1 MDKINKI
8 SAILL
13 AAGQSK
19 RMNGENKLSKK
30 IQGIPLIKLSVK
42 NILASS
48 IDELI
53 IVLGYQKEIIEKL
66 IDKNEKIKFVFNK
79 DFESGMASSIKIGLD
94 NLSEKTDAFFICLG
108 DMPMVNHNIYNQLIK
123 SKNNK
128 EIIVPNYKG
137 QQGNPVLFNKSMK
150 EKIINITGDVGAKNI
165 LELNKDKILN
175 LEINDQGVT
184 KGFDTQDNFNSL
196 Y

>member
-1 MDKINKI
+1 MI

-19 RMNGENKLSKK
+19 RMNGENKLTKE
-30 IQGIPLIKLSVK
+30 IQNIPLIKHSVK

-66 IDKNEKIKFVFNK
+66 IDKNKKIKFVFNK
-79 DFESGMASSIKIGLD
+79 DFKNGIASSIKTGL
-94 NLSEKTDAFFICLG
+94 NHLSINTEAFFICLG

-128 EIIVPNYKG
+128 EIIVPTYKR
-137 QQGNPVLFNKSMK
+137 QQGNPVLFDKSMK
-150 EKIINITGDVGAKNI
+150 EKIMSIAGDVGAKKI

-175 LEINDQGVT
+175 LEVDDQGIT

>member
-1 MDKINKI
+1 MI

-19 RMNGENKLSKK
+19 RMDGENKLTKELR
-30 IQGIPLIKLSVK
+30 GIPLIKLSVK

-53 IVLGYQKEIIEKL
+53 VVLGHQKEIIEKL

-79 DFESGMASSIKIGLD
+79 DFESGMASSIRAGIY
-94 NLSEKTDAFFICLG
+94 NLSDKTEAFFICLG
-108 DMPMVNHNIYNQLIK
+108 DMPMVNHDIYNQLIK
-123 SKNNK
+123 SKDNK
-128 EIIVPNYKG
+128 EIIVPTYKG
-137 QQGNPVLFNKSMK
+137 QQGNPVLFDKSMK
-150 EKIINITGDVGAKNI
+150 EKVLDIKGDVGAKKI

-175 LEINDQGVT
+175 LEINDQSIT
-184 KGFDTQDNFNSL
+184 KGFNTQDNFNSL

>member
-1 MDKINKI
+1 MV
-8 SAILL
+8 SAILQ

-19 RMNGENKLSKK
+19 RMDGENKLAKE
-30 IQGIPLIKLSVK
+30 IQGTPLIKHSVK

-66 IDKNEKIKFVFNK
+66 IDKNKKIKFIFNK
-79 DFESGMASSIKIGLD
+79 DFESGMSSSIKTGL
-94 NLSEKTDAFFICLG
+94 NYLSKKNEAFFICLG
-108 DMPMVNHNIYNQLIK
+108 DMPMVNQDIYNQLIK

-128 EIIVPNYKG
+128 EIIVPTYKG

-150 EKIINITGDVGAKNI
+150 EKIIGITGDVGAKKI

-175 LEINDQGVT
+175 LEINDQSIT
-184 KGFDTQDNFNSL
+184 KGFNTQDDFSSL
-196 Y
+196 

>member
-1 MDKINKI
+1 MI

-19 RMNGENKLSKK
+19 RMDGENKLTKE
-30 IQGIPLIKLSVK
+30 IQGVPLIKNSVK
-42 NILASS
+42 NILVSS

-66 IDKNEKIKFVFNK
+66 INPNEKIKFVFNK

-94 NLSEKTDAFFICLG
+94 NLSEKTEAFFICLG

-150 EKIINITGDVGAKNI
+150 EKIINISGDVGAKKI